1 MHTSL
6 RYLALVLVGIA
17 LAFVCTSVIGWLA
30 AVAWD
35 RETYRLIASSPL
47 LSFLVLTLGMAA
59 LPVAILALVASA
71 GLSRFVSLNSPL
83 HLLLV
88 SVPWAVTLLAPP
100 AGVAGM
106 ATWFVQFFTEPH
118 FLAVL
123 AALPMGVL
131 LGAVLSRTRANAGAA

>member
-17 LAFVCTSVIGWLA
+17 LASACTSVIGWLA

-35 RETYRLIASSPL
+35 SETYRQIASSPL
-47 LSFLVLTLGMAA
+47 LSFSVLTIGMAA

-71 GLSRFVSLNSPL
+71 GLSRFVNLKSPL

-88 SVPWAVTLLAPP
+88 SIPWAVTVLAPP
-100 AGVAGM
+100 AGVAGS
-106 ATWFVQFFTEPH
+106 ATWFVQLFTEPH

-123 AALPMGVL
+123 AALPLGILV
-131 LGAVLSRTRANAGAA
+131 GAVLARTRANAGAA